1 MVRRLTKL
9 LIANRGEIAL
19 RIIRSARLFG
29 LKTVA
34 VYSAA
39 DAQSAHVGA
48 ADEAIAIG
56 PAEAAKSYLDIA
68 AIIAAAKKSGADAI
82 HPGYGFL
89 SERPE
94 FAQAA
99 ADAQIVFVGPRPEVM
114 AALGDKVAARRIAVA
129 AGVPVV
135 PGIDAAEISAA
146 REFAA
151 AAGYPILIKAAAGGG
166 GRGMR
171 VVAEAAQLES
181 ALEGAAREAAAAF
194 GDGRIFVEKYLAHPR
209 HIEIQ
214 ILGDERGDVV
224 ALGERD
230 CSIQRRHQK
239 IVEESPAPG
248 LSDQMRAKMIDAALK
263 LARAAHYTNAGTAEF
278 LVEGDNF
285 YFLEVNARLQVEHPV
300 TEMRFGCDLV
310 CEQLRIA
317 SGGKVSQPAA
327 PRGAAIECRINA
339 EDPEHDFRP
348 ATGTV
353 LHLSVP
359 GGPGVRFDSHLARG
373 AEVTPW
379 YDGLLGKL
387 VCYGATREEARRRL
401 VNALG
406 EFALLGVTNNAA
418 YLRDI
423 LESEQFRDAKLS
435 THFIDEFFSHW
446 QIDSNQIDAAIV
458 AALITAGDVRV
469 ENAAAARARRS
480 SFAVGRSQQ
489 LRAVETAAMK
499 LMRAGDS
506 QEVDAEVISRDGST
520 IRVRIGDRE
529 LAGEFMPNADGGGTL
544 AIDGRR
550 YPVFVARRKESILVS
565 VGPASFE
572 FKPAEEATR
581 RRARGL
587 AAAEILAPMPGK
599 VLKVLVQ
606 RLATWSRRDSR
617 WS

>member
-1 MVRRLTKL
+1 MERPLTKL
-9 LIANRGEIAL
+9 LVANRGEIAL

-39 DAQSAHVGA
+39 DANSAHAGA

-56 PAEAAKSYLDIA
+56 PAEAAKSYLDIE
-68 AIIAAAKKSGADAI
+68 AIIAAAKRSGADAI

-114 AALGDKVAARRIAVA
+114 AALGDKVAARRLAVA
-129 AGVPVV
+129 AGVPIV

-146 REFAA
+146 REYAA
-151 AAGYPILIKAAAGGG
+151 AVGYPLVVKAAAGGG

-171 VVAEAAQLES
+171 VVAEAAQLER
-181 ALEGAAREAAAAF
+181 ALEAAAREAAAAF
-194 GDGRIFVEKYLAHPR
+194 GDGRIFVEKYLARPR
-209 HIEIQ
+209 HVEIQ
-214 ILGDERGDVV
+214 ILGDNHGTV
-224 ALGERD
+224 AAVGERE

-239 IVEESPAPG
+239 IIEESPAPG
-248 LSDQMRAKMIDAALK
+248 LSAEMRAKMIDAALK
-263 LARAAHYTNAGTAEF
+263 LARAAHYTSAGTVEF
-278 LVEGDNF
+278 LVEGENF

-317 SGGKVSQPAA
+317 SGGKVAEFAA

-387 VCYGATREEARRRL
+387 VCYGADREEARGRL

-423 LESEQFRDAKLS
+423 VASGQFRDAELS
-435 THFIDEFFSHW
+435 TNFIDLFFSGW
-446 QIDSNQIDAAIV
+446 EIGKSEIDAAI
-458 AALITAGDVRV
+458 AAAMITASGAMGGTAPGG
-469 ENAAAARARRS
+469 AATRLPAGIERRS
-480 SFAVGRSQQ
+480 PWDNLKNF
-489 LRAVETAAMK
+489 
-499 LMRAGDS
+499 
-506 QEVDAEVISRDGST
+506 
-520 IRVRIGDRE
+520 E
-529 LAGEFMPNADGGGTL
+529 LWG
-544 AIDGRR
+544 
-550 YPVFVARRKESILVS
+550 
-565 VGPASFE
+565 
-572 FKPAEEATR
+572 
-581 RRARGL
+581 
-587 AAAEILAPMPGK
+587 
-599 VLKVLVQ
+599 
-606 RLATWSRRDSR
+606 SRR
-617 WS
+617 

>member
-1 MVRRLTKL
+1 MARLTKL
-9 LIANRGEIAL
+9 LVANRGEIAL

-39 DAQSAHVGA
+39 DAESVHVGA

-68 AIIAAAKKSGADAI
+68 AIIAAAKQSGADAI

-94 FAQAA
+94 FARAA
-99 ADAQIVFVGPRPEVM
+99 ADAQIVFVGPRPDVM

-135 PGIDAAEISAA
+135 PGIETAEISAA

-151 AAGYPILIKAAAGGG
+151 QVNYPILIKAAAGGG

-171 VVAEAAQLES
+171 VVSNAAQLEG
-181 ALEGAAREAAAAF
+181 ALQAAAREATAAF
-194 GDGRIFVEKYLAHPR
+194 GDGRIFIEQYLAHPR
-209 HIEIQ
+209 HVEIQ
-214 ILGDERGDVV
+214 ILGDEHGNVV
-224 ALGERD
+224 SLGERD

-239 IVEESPAPG
+239 IIEESPAPG
-248 LSDQMRAKMIDAALK
+248 LSTAMRAKMIDAALK

-278 LVEGDNF
+278 LLEDDNF

-317 SGGKVSQPAA
+317 AGGKLSEPAA

-373 AEVTPW
+373 IEVTPW

-387 VCYGATREEARRRL
+387 ICYGANREEARGRL

-406 EFALLGVTNNAA
+406 EFALLGVTNNAT

-423 LESEQFRDAKLS
+423 VASEQFRDAKLS
-435 THFIDEFFSHW
+435 THFIEQFFPDW
-446 QIDSNQIDAAIV
+446 KIDSREIDAALVVAVIV
-458 AALITAGDVRV
+458 AADSHADAATPRSGAGH
-469 ENAAAARARRS
+469 RS
-480 SFAVGRSQQ
+480 PWEGLNNF
-489 LRAVETAAMK
+489 
-499 LMRAGDS
+499 
-506 QEVDAEVISRDGST
+506 
-520 IRVRIGDRE
+520 E
-529 LAGEFMPNADGGGTL
+529 LWG
-544 AIDGRR
+544 
-550 YPVFVARRKESILVS
+550 
-565 VGPASFE
+565 
-572 FKPAEEATR
+572 
-581 RRARGL
+581 
-587 AAAEILAPMPGK
+587 
-599 VLKVLVQ
+599 
-606 RLATWSRRDSR
+606 SRR
-617 WS
+617 

>member
-1 MVRRLTKL
+1 MARLKKL
-9 LIANRGEIAL
+9 LVANRGEIAL

-39 DAQSAHVGA
+39 DANSAHVGA

-56 PAEAAKSYLDIA
+56 PAEAAKSYLNIA
-68 AIIAAAKKSGADAI
+68 AIIAAAKQSGADAI

-99 ADAQIVFVGPRPEVM
+99 ADAQIVFVGPRPDVM

-135 PGIDAAEISAA
+135 PGVETAEIVAA
-146 REFAA
+146 RDFAA
-151 AAGYPILIKAAAGGG
+151 QVGYPILIKAAAGGG

-171 VVAEAAQLES
+171 VVAEASQLEN
-181 ALEGAAREAAAAF
+181 ALEAAAREAAAAF
-194 GDGRIFVEKYLAHPR
+194 GDGRIFIEKYLAHPR

-214 ILGDERGDVV
+214 ILGDEHGNLV

-239 IVEESPAPG
+239 IIEESPAPG
-248 LSDQMRAKMIDAALK
+248 LSSAMRAKMIDAALK

-317 SGGKVSQPAA
+317 SGGEVSEPAA
-327 PRGAAIECRINA
+327 PSGAAIECRINA

-353 LHLSVP
+353 LHLNIP
-359 GGPGVRFDSHLARG
+359 GGPGVRFDSHMTRG
-373 AEVTPW
+373 SEVTPW

-387 VCYGATREEARRRL
+387 ICYGANREEARGRL

-406 EFALLGVTNNAA
+406 ELSLLGVTNNAA

-423 LESEQFRDAKLS
+423 IASEQFRDVKLS
-435 THFIDEFFSHW
+435 THFIDEFFSGWKIGKHE
-446 QIDSNQIDAAIV
+446 IDAAIL
-458 AALITAGDVRV
+458 AAVI
-469 ENAAAARARRS
+469 AASEDAAPRAISNRRS
-480 SFAVGRSQQ
+480 PW
-489 LRAVETAAMK
+489 
-499 LMRAGDS
+499 
-506 QEVDAEVISRDGST
+506 DGLNNF
-520 IRVRIGDRE
+520 E
-529 LAGEFMPNADGGGTL
+529 LWG
-544 AIDGRR
+544 
-550 YPVFVARRKESILVS
+550 
-565 VGPASFE
+565 
-572 FKPAEEATR
+572 
-581 RRARGL
+581 
-587 AAAEILAPMPGK
+587 
-599 VLKVLVQ
+599 
-606 RLATWSRRDSR
+606 SRR
-617 WS
+617 

>member
-1 MVRRLTKL
+1 MARLTKL
-9 LIANRGEIAL
+9 LVANRGEIAL

-34 VYSAA
+34 IYSAA
-39 DAQSAHVGA
+39 DANSAHVGA

-68 AIIAAAKKSGADAI
+68 AIIAAAKQSGADAI

-89 SERPE
+89 SERSE

-99 ADAQIVFVGPRPEVM
+99 ADARIVFVGPRPDVM

-129 AGVPVV
+129 ANVPVV
-135 PGIDAAEISAA
+135 PGIETAEIVAA

-151 AAGYPILIKAAAGGG
+151 QVEYPILIKAAAGGG

-171 VVAEAAQLES
+171 VVAEASQLES
-181 ALEGAAREAAAAF
+181 ALEAAAREAAAAF
-194 GDGRIFVEKYLAHPR
+194 GDGRIFIEKYLAHPR

-214 ILGDERGDVV
+214 ILGDDHGGVV

-239 IVEESPAPG
+239 VIEESPAPG
-248 LSDQMRAKMIDAALK
+248 LSNAMRAKMIDAALK

-310 CEQLRIA
+310 FEQLRIA
-317 SGGKVSQPAA
+317 SGGAVPEPAA
-327 PRGAAIECRINA
+327 PRGVAIECRINA

-353 LHLSVP
+353 LHLNIP

-373 AEVTPW
+373 IEVTPW

-387 VCYGATREEARRRL
+387 ICYGANREEARGRL

-406 EFALLGVTNNAA
+406 EFSLLGVTNNAA

-423 LESEQFRDAKLS
+423 IASEQFRDAKLS
-435 THFIDEFFSHW
+435 TRFIDEFFADW
-446 QIDSNQIDAAIV
+446 KIGFAEIDAAIV
-458 AALITAGDVRV
+458 AAVIAAGDAHA
-469 ENAAAARARRS
+469 EADAPKPNTERRS
-480 SFAVGRSQQ
+480 PW
-489 LRAVETAAMK
+489 
-499 LMRAGDS
+499 
-506 QEVDAEVISRDGST
+506 DGLNNF
-520 IRVRIGDRE
+520 E
-529 LAGEFMPNADGGGTL
+529 LW
-544 AIDGRR
+544 R
-550 YPVFVARRKESILVS
+550 
-565 VGPASFE
+565 
-572 FKPAEEATR
+572 
-581 RRARGL
+581 
-587 AAAEILAPMPGK
+587 
-599 VLKVLVQ
+599 
-606 RLATWSRRDSR
+606 SRR
-617 WS
+617 

>member
-1 MVRRLTKL
+1 MRERVIGNYTTGAPVAIDCASFDQSMARRLKKL
-9 LIANRGEIAL
+9 LVANRGEIAL
-19 RIIRSARLFG
+19 RIIRGARVFG

-39 DAQSAHVGA
+39 DAKSAHVVL

-56 PAEAAKSYLDIA
+56 PAEAAKSYLNIA
-68 AIIAAAKKSGADAI
+68 AIIAAAKQSGADAI

-99 ADAQIVFVGPRPEVM
+99 ADAQIVFVGPRPDVM
-114 AALGDKVAARRIAVA
+114 AALGNKVAARRIAVA

-135 PGIDAAEISAA
+135 PGIETAEISAA
-146 REFAA
+146 RDFAQVS
-151 AAGYPILIKAAAGGG
+151 YPILIKAAAGGG

-171 VVAEAAQLES
+171 VVAEASQLET
-181 ALEGAAREAAAAF
+181 ALEAAAREAAAAF
-194 GDGRIFVEKYLAHPR
+194 GDGRIFIEKYLAHPR

-214 ILGDERGDVV
+214 ILGDEHGIVG

-248 LSDQMRAKMIDAALK
+248 LSNEMRAKMIDAALK
-263 LARAAHYTNAGTAEF
+263 LARASHYTNAGTVEF

-317 SGGKVSQPAA
+317 AGDKVSEPAA

-339 EDPEHDFRP
+339 EDPEHEFRP

-373 AEVTPW
+373 VEVTPW

-387 VCYGATREEARRRL
+387 ICYGSNREEARVRL

-423 LESEQFRDAKLS
+423 IASDQFRDAKLS
-435 THFIDEFFSHW
+435 THFIDEFFSKW
-446 QIDSNQIDAAIV
+446 KIADGEIDAAIV
-458 AALITAGDVRV
+458 AALIAAGDRQI
-469 ENAAAARARRS
+469 ESAAPLRKSNERRS
-480 SFAVGRSQQ
+480 PW
-489 LRAVETAAMK
+489 
-499 LMRAGDS
+499 
-506 QEVDAEVISRDGST
+506 DALSNF
-520 IRVRIGDRE
+520 E
-529 LAGEFMPNADGGGTL
+529 LWG
-544 AIDGRR
+544 
-550 YPVFVARRKESILVS
+550 
-565 VGPASFE
+565 
-572 FKPAEEATR
+572 
-581 RRARGL
+581 
-587 AAAEILAPMPGK
+587 
-599 VLKVLVQ
+599 
-606 RLATWSRRDSR
+606 SRR
-617 WS
+617 

>member
-1 MVRRLTKL
+1 MTIAPVAIDCASFVESMARLKKL
-9 LIANRGEIAL
+9 LVANRGEIAL

-39 DAQSAHVGA
+39 DAKSAHVVA

-56 PAEAAKSYLDIA
+56 PAEASKSYLNIA
-68 AIIAAAKKSGADAI
+68 ALIAAAKKSGADTI

-99 ADAQIVFVGPRPEVM
+99 ADAQIVFVGPRPDVM
-114 AALGDKVAARRIAVA
+114 AALGDKVAARRIAVS

-135 PGIDAAEISAA
+135 PGIETAEIVAA
-146 REFAA
+146 RDFAA
-151 AAGYPILIKAAAGGG
+151 QVGYPILIKAAAGGG

-171 VVAEAAQLES
+171 VVAEASQLEN
-181 ALEGAAREAAAAF
+181 ALEAAAREAAAAF
-194 GDGRIFVEKYLAHPR
+194 GDGRIFIEKYLAHPR

-214 ILGDERGDVV
+214 ILGDEHGNLV

-239 IVEESPAPG
+239 IIEESPAPG
-248 LSDQMRAKMIDAALK
+248 LSSEMRAKMIDAALK

-278 LVEGDNF
+278 LVEDDNF

-317 SGGKVSQPAA
+317 SGGEVSEPAA

-359 GGPGVRFDSHLARG
+359 GGPGVRFDSHMTRG

-387 VCYGATREEARRRL
+387 ICYGANREEARVRL

-406 EFALLGVTNNAA
+406 ELSLLGVTNNAA

-423 LESEQFRDAKLS
+423 IASEQFRDAKLS
-435 THFIDEFFSHW
+435 THFIDEFFSGWKIGKHE
-446 QIDSNQIDAAIV
+446 IDAAIL
-458 AALITAGDVRV
+458 AAVI
-469 ENAAAARARRS
+469 AASEDAAPQAISNRRS
-480 SFAVGRSQQ
+480 PW
-489 LRAVETAAMK
+489 
-499 LMRAGDS
+499 
-506 QEVDAEVISRDGST
+506 DGLNNF
-520 IRVRIGDRE
+520 E
-529 LAGEFMPNADGGGTL
+529 LWG
-544 AIDGRR
+544 
-550 YPVFVARRKESILVS
+550 
-565 VGPASFE
+565 
-572 FKPAEEATR
+572 
-581 RRARGL
+581 
-587 AAAEILAPMPGK
+587 
-599 VLKVLVQ
+599 
-606 RLATWSRRDSR
+606 SRR
-617 WS
+617 

>member
-1 MVRRLTKL
+1 MRGRVLGNYTTGAPVAIDCASFDQSMARRLTKL
-9 LIANRGEIAL
+9 LVANRGEIAL
-19 RIIRSARLFG
+19 RIIRSARVFG

-34 VYSAA
+34 VYSVA
-39 DAQSAHVGA
+39 DATSAHVGA
-48 ADEAIAIG
+48 ADEAILIG
-56 PAEAAKSYLDIA
+56 TAEAAKSYLKIA
-68 AIIAAAKKSGADAI
+68 AIVAAAKQSGADAI

-94 FAQAA
+94 FAQAT

-135 PGIDAAEISAA
+135 PGIETAEISAA

-151 AAGYPILIKAAAGGG
+151 LVGYPILIKAAAGGG

-171 VVAEAAQLES
+171 VVAEASQLET
-181 ALEGAAREAAAAF
+181 ALEAAAREASAAF
-194 GDGRIFVEKYLAHPR
+194 GDGRIFIEKYLAHPR

-214 ILGDERGDVV
+214 ILGDDHGNVV

-239 IVEESPAPG
+239 IIEESPAPG
-248 LSDQMRAKMIDAALK
+248 LSTEMRAKMVDAALK
-263 LARAAHYTNAGTAEF
+263 LARAAGYTNAGTAEF
-278 LVEGDNF
+278 LVESDNF

-317 SGGKVSQPAA
+317 SGGKVVEPAA

-359 GGPGVRFDSHLARG
+359 GGPGVRFDSHLTRS

-387 VCYGATREEARRRL
+387 ICYGASREEARGGL
-401 VNALG
+401 VNALN
-406 EFALLGVTNNAA
+406 EFSLLGVTNNAA

-423 LESEQFRDAKLS
+423 VASDQFRDAKLS
-435 THFIDEFFSHW
+435 THFIDSFFSGW
-446 QIDSNQIDAAIV
+446 KIGKSEIDAAIV
-458 AALITAGDVRV
+458 AAVITGDHTQV
-469 ENAAAARARRS
+469 ENDALPRNSNQRRS
-480 SFAVGRSQQ
+480 PWDG
-489 LRAVETAAMK
+489 LRNFE
-499 LMRAGDS
+499 LWG
-506 QEVDAEVISRDGST
+506 SR
-520 IRVRIGDRE
+520 
-529 LAGEFMPNADGGGTL
+529 
-544 AIDGRR
+544 
-550 YPVFVARRKESILVS
+550 K
-565 VGPASFE
+565 
-572 FKPAEEATR
+572 
-581 RRARGL
+581 
-587 AAAEILAPMPGK
+587 
-599 VLKVLVQ
+599 
-606 RLATWSRRDSR
+606 
-617 WS
+617 

>member
-1 MVRRLTKL
+1 MARLTKL
-9 LIANRGEIAL
+9 LVANRGEIAL

-34 VYSAA
+34 IYSAA
-39 DAQSAHVGA
+39 DANSAHVGA

-68 AIIAAAKKSGADAI
+68 AIIAAAKQSGADAI

-89 SERPE
+89 SERSE

-99 ADAQIVFVGPRPEVM
+99 ADARIVFVGPRPDVM

-129 AGVPVV
+129 ANVPVV
-135 PGIDAAEISAA
+135 PGIETAEIVAA

-151 AAGYPILIKAAAGGG
+151 QVEYPILIKAAAGGG

-171 VVAEAAQLES
+171 VVAEASQLES
-181 ALEGAAREAAAAF
+181 ALEAAAREAAAAF
-194 GDGRIFVEKYLAHPR
+194 GDGRIFIEKYLAHPR

-214 ILGDERGDVV
+214 ILGDDYSGVV

-239 IVEESPAPG
+239 VIEESPAPG
-248 LSDQMRAKMIDAALK
+248 LSNAMRAKMIDAALK

-310 CEQLRIA
+310 FEQLRIA
-317 SGGKVSQPAA
+317 SGGAVPEPAA
-327 PRGAAIECRINA
+327 PRGVAIECRINA

-353 LHLSVP
+353 LHLNIP

-373 AEVTPW
+373 IEVTPW

-387 VCYGATREEARRRL
+387 ICYGANREEARGRL

-406 EFALLGVTNNAA
+406 EFSLLGVTNNAA

-423 LESEQFRDAKLS
+423 IASEQFRDAKLS
-435 THFIDEFFSHW
+435 TRFIDEFFADW
-446 QIDSNQIDAAIV
+446 KIGFAEIDAAIV
-458 AALITAGDVRV
+458 AAVIAAGDAHA
-469 ENAAAARARRS
+469 EADAPKPNTERRS
-480 SFAVGRSQQ
+480 PW
-489 LRAVETAAMK
+489 
-499 LMRAGDS
+499 
-506 QEVDAEVISRDGST
+506 DGLNNF
-520 IRVRIGDRE
+520 E
-529 LAGEFMPNADGGGTL
+529 LW
-544 AIDGRR
+544 R
-550 YPVFVARRKESILVS
+550 
-565 VGPASFE
+565 
-572 FKPAEEATR
+572 
-581 RRARGL
+581 
-587 AAAEILAPMPGK
+587 
-599 VLKVLVQ
+599 
-606 RLATWSRRDSR
+606 SRR
-617 WS
+617 

>member
-1 MVRRLTKL
+1 MARLTKL
-9 LIANRGEIAL
+9 LVANRGEIAL

-34 VYSAA
+34 IYSAA
-39 DAQSAHVGA
+39 DANSAHVGA

-68 AIIAAAKKSGADAI
+68 AIIAAAKQSGADAI

-89 SERPE
+89 SERSE

-99 ADAQIVFVGPRPEVM
+99 ADARIVFVGPRPDVM

-129 AGVPVV
+129 ANVPVV
-135 PGIDAAEISAA
+135 PGIETAEIVAA

-151 AAGYPILIKAAAGGG
+151 QVEYPILIKAAAGGG

-171 VVAEAAQLES
+171 VVAEASQLES
-181 ALEGAAREAAAAF
+181 ALEAAAREAAAAF
-194 GDGRIFVEKYLAHPR
+194 GDGRIFIEKYLAHPR

-214 ILGDERGDVV
+214 ILGDDYSGVV

-239 IVEESPAPG
+239 VIEESPAPG
-248 LSDQMRAKMIDAALK
+248 LSNAMRAKMIDAALK

-310 CEQLRIA
+310 FEQLRIA
-317 SGGKVSQPAA
+317 SGGAVPEPAA
-327 PRGAAIECRINA
+327 PRGVAIECRINA

-353 LHLSVP
+353 IHLDIP

-373 AEVTPW
+373 IEVTPW

-387 VCYGATREEARRRL
+387 ICYGANREEARGRL

-406 EFALLGVTNNAA
+406 EFSLLGVTNNAA

-423 LESEQFRDAKLS
+423 IASEQFRDAKLS
-435 THFIDEFFSHW
+435 TRFIDEFFSDW
-446 QIDSNQIDAAIV
+446 KTGSAEIDAALV
-458 AALITAGDVRV
+458 AAVIAAGYAHAQADAPKPNT
-469 ENAAAARARRS
+469 ERRS
-480 SFAVGRSQQ
+480 PWEGLNNF
-489 LRAVETAAMK
+489 
-499 LMRAGDS
+499 
-506 QEVDAEVISRDGST
+506 
-520 IRVRIGDRE
+520 E
-529 LAGEFMPNADGGGTL
+529 LWG
-544 AIDGRR
+544 
-550 YPVFVARRKESILVS
+550 
-565 VGPASFE
+565 
-572 FKPAEEATR
+572 
-581 RRARGL
+581 
-587 AAAEILAPMPGK
+587 
-599 VLKVLVQ
+599 
-606 RLATWSRRDSR
+606 SRR
-617 WS
+617 

>member
-1 MVRRLTKL
+1 MARLTKL
-9 LIANRGEIAL
+9 LVANRGEIAL
-19 RIIRSARLFG
+19 RIIRSAHLFG

-34 VYSAA
+34 IYSAV
-39 DAQSAHVGA
+39 DANSAHVGA

-68 AIIAAAKKSGADAI
+68 AIIAAAKQSGTDAI

-99 ADAQIVFVGPRPEVM
+99 ADARIVFVGPRPDVM

-135 PGIDAAEISAA
+135 PGIETAEIVAA

-151 AAGYPILIKAAAGGG
+151 QVEYPILIKAAAGGG

-171 VVAEAAQLES
+171 VVAEASQLES
-181 ALEGAAREAAAAF
+181 ALEAAAREAAAAF
-194 GDGRIFVEKYLAHPR
+194 GDGRIFIEKYLAHPR

-214 ILGDERGDVV
+214 ILGDDYSGVV

-239 IVEESPAPG
+239 VIEESPAPG
-248 LSDQMRAKMIDAALK
+248 LSNAMRAKMIDAALK

-310 CEQLRIA
+310 FEQLRIA
-317 SGGKVSQPAA
+317 SGGAVPEPAA
-327 PRGAAIECRINA
+327 PRGVAIECRINA

-353 LHLSVP
+353 LHLNIP

-373 AEVTPW
+373 IEVTPW

-387 VCYGATREEARRRL
+387 ICYGANREEARGRL

-406 EFALLGVTNNAA
+406 EFSLLGVTNNAA

-423 LESEQFRDAKLS
+423 IASEQFRDAKLS
-435 THFIDEFFSHW
+435 TRFIDEFFADW
-446 QIDSNQIDAAIV
+446 KIGFAEIDAAIV
-458 AALITAGDVRV
+458 AAVIAAGDAHA
-469 ENAAAARARRS
+469 EADAPKPNTERRS
-480 SFAVGRSQQ
+480 PW
-489 LRAVETAAMK
+489 
-499 LMRAGDS
+499 
-506 QEVDAEVISRDGST
+506 DGLNNF
-520 IRVRIGDRE
+520 E
-529 LAGEFMPNADGGGTL
+529 LW
-544 AIDGRR
+544 R
-550 YPVFVARRKESILVS
+550 
-565 VGPASFE
+565 
-572 FKPAEEATR
+572 
-581 RRARGL
+581 
-587 AAAEILAPMPGK
+587 
-599 VLKVLVQ
+599 
-606 RLATWSRRDSR
+606 SRR
-617 WS
+617 

>member
-1 MVRRLTKL
+1 MARPLTKL
-9 LIANRGEIAL
+9 LVANRGEIAL

-39 DAQSAHVGA
+39 DAQSMHVSA

-56 PAEAAKSYLDIA
+56 PAEAAKSYLNIA
-68 AIIAAAKKSGADAI
+68 SIIAAAKHSGADAI

-89 SERPE
+89 SERAE
-94 FAQAA
+94 FAQAVS
-99 ADAQIVFVGPRPEVM
+99 DAQIVFVGPRPEVM

-135 PGIDAAEISAA
+135 PGIETAEIDAA

-151 AAGYPILIKAAAGGG
+151 LAGYPILIKAAAGGG

-171 VVAEAAQLES
+171 VVADAAQLES
-181 ALEGAAREAAAAF
+181 ALEAATREAAAAF

-214 ILGDERGDVV
+214 ILGDEHGNVI

-239 IVEESPAPG
+239 IIEESPAPG
-248 LSDQMRAKMIDAALK
+248 LSDEMRAKMIDAALK
-263 LARAAHYTNAGTAEF
+263 LARAAHYTSAGTAEF

-317 SGGKVSQPAA
+317 SGGTVSAPAA

-387 VCYGATREEARRRL
+387 ICYGANREQARGRL

-418 YLRDI
+418 YVRDI
-423 LESEQFRDAKLS
+423 IASEQFRDAKLS
-435 THFIDEFFSHW
+435 THFIDEFFSTW
-446 QIDSNQIDAAIV
+446 KLSAAEIDAAIV
-458 AALITAGDVRV
+458 AAALAAGDPQAEATLQRNSN
-469 ENAAAARARRS
+469 EHRS
-480 SFAVGRSQQ
+480 PW
-489 LRAVETAAMK
+489 
-499 LMRAGDS
+499 
-506 QEVDAEVISRDGST
+506 DG
-520 IRVRIGDRE
+520 
-529 LAGEFMPNADGGGTL
+529 LN
-544 AIDGRR
+544 
-550 YPVFVARRKESILVS
+550 
-565 VGPASFE
+565 SFE
-572 FKPAEEATR
+572 LWR
-581 RRARGL
+581 
-587 AAAEILAPMPGK
+587 
-599 VLKVLVQ
+599 
-606 RLATWSRRDSR
+606 SRR
-617 WS
+617 

>member
-1 MVRRLTKL
+1 MVRLTKL
-9 LIANRGEIAL
+9 LVANRGEIAL

-34 VYSAA
+34 VYSEA
-39 DAQSAHVGA
+39 DAKSAHVGA

-94 FAQAA
+94 FARAA
-99 ADAQIVFVGPRPEVM
+99 ADAHIVFVGPSPDVM

-135 PGIDAAEISAA
+135 PGIEVAALDAA

-151 AAGYPILIKAAAGGG
+151 QVNYPILIKAAAGGG

-171 VVAEAAQLES
+171 VVADASQLEG
-181 ALEGAAREAAAAF
+181 ALEAAAREAKAAF

-214 ILGDERGDVV
+214 ILGDEHGAVV

-239 IVEESPAPG
+239 IIEESPAPD
-248 LSDQMRAKMIDAALK
+248 LSDAMRAKMIEAALK

-278 LVEGDNF
+278 LVEAGNF

-317 SGGKVSQPAA
+317 SGAVVAEPAA

-339 EDPEHDFRP
+339 EDPERDFRP

-359 GGPGVRFDSHLARG
+359 GGPDVRFDTHMTRG
-373 AEVTPW
+373 AEITPW

-387 VCYGATREEARRRL
+387 ICYGENREEARRRL
-401 VNALG
+401 LNALS
-406 EFALLGVTNNAA
+406 EFSLLGVTNNAA
-418 YLRDI
+418 YLRD
-423 LESEQFRDAKLS
+423 LVASRQFRDANLS
-435 THFIDEFFSHW
+435 THFIDEYFSTW
-446 QIDSNQIDAAIV
+446 KIGKSELDAAIV
-458 AALITAGDVRV
+458 AAAIVAGDAKT
-469 ENAAAARARRS
+469 ESAAPQADTNRRS
-480 SFAVGRSQQ
+480 PW
-489 LRAVETAAMK
+489 
-499 LMRAGDS
+499 DS
-506 QEVDAEVISRDGST
+506 LNNF
-520 IRVRIGDRE
+520 E
-529 LAGEFMPNADGGGTL
+529 LWGP
-544 AIDGRR
+544 RR
-550 YPVFVARRKESILVS
+550 
-565 VGPASFE
+565 
-572 FKPAEEATR
+572 
-581 RRARGL
+581 
-587 AAAEILAPMPGK
+587 
-599 VLKVLVQ
+599 
-606 RLATWSRRDSR
+606 
-617 WS
+617 